1 MKARTIVAGVFI
13 AIPFA
18 VLLSLPLYNVT
29 APELSGIPFFYWWQ
43 TLWLALS
50 AGLFLGAAVLIDWDR
65 TEA

>member
-1 MKARTIVAGVFI
+1 MFI
-13 AIPFA
+13 AIPFV

-50 AGLFLGAAVLIDWDR
+50 AGLFLTAAVLIDWDR
-65 TEA
+65 TED